1 MAVVQ
6 NANEEHQFVFAVN
19 AISMVK
25 SDALFS
31 YIAPTNIVAWVLT
44 PLRYVIPFRQFVRV
58 NRTVIKV
65 THFPV
70 LFLIYLYERIFLLGG
85 PLEPTDLI
93 EQRGRPGKAG
103 HLKAFEAPGARV
115 NLFSPSTNRLRE
127 PSVATFHKD
136 RALDEVFR
144 RPFRDNTIRSTQKS
158 QERRKTSNV
167 VDHWMQN
174 VGLNGEASPPIEQD
188 RSIVE
193 RLETRRLLSR
203 RSHFSRRRPTGVSRN
218 FTEATRPVA
227 SDPEDFTGTDMTPRP
242 TKRRVATDLT
252 PGMDDPPQQT
262 DADGDDELPT
272 NDEDENVTLDRE
284 KGEDYFQ
291 HTPTAKP
298 KISFRTKSL
307 SSSYHAAFASPP
319 DRSTTPTVMQR
330 TPRRPHSRNVSTTTI
345 LYNPSQVVA
354 GSSSSSPPRN
364 LITARHSVKNAGT
377 ASGTMTPAS
386 AGGRRTPKRVLKS
399 GVQPRPIMP
408 PRGALQSAPNLA
420 GMVMMDARPRH
431 ARHSTFAMDLGSDIG
446 DNKAIGGGF
455 VGAVP
460 SSFQTQ
466 MAYATGAMRSGQAAG
481 SGNDDQRML
490 GRLMLARMN
499 TLEEGFREILKE
511 VKEWKKDDGRA
522 SQDDHRGSHGARSSK
537 KSRKEEKMKARSE
550 DGWIDEKEGSKDLHG
565 TSV

>member
-31 YIAPTNIVAWVLT
+31 YIAPTNIIAWVLT
-44 PLRYVIPFRQFVRV
+44 PLRYIIPFRQFVRV

-85 PLEPTDLI
+85 PLEPTELI
-93 EQRGRPGKAG
+93 EQRGRPGEVG
-103 HLKAFEAPGARV
+103 RIKAFEAPGARV

-127 PSVATFHKD
+127 PSVATLHKD

-144 RPFRDNTIRSTQKS
+144 RPFRDNTIRGTQMS
-158 QERRKTSNV
+158 QHRRKTSNV
-167 VDHWMQN
+167 VDHWMHN
-174 VGLNGEASPPIEQD
+174 VGLDGQASPPIEQD

-193 RLETRRLLSR
+193 RLETRRPLSR
-203 RSHFSRRRPTGVSRN
+203 RSHFSRRRQTRLSRN
-218 FTEATRPVA
+218 FTEATRSAA
-227 SDPEDFTGTDMTPRP
+227 SDPEDFTGTDMTPQP
-242 TKRRVATDLT
+242 TKRRADTDLSL
-252 PGMDDPPQQT
+252 GMDDPPQQT

-272 NDEDENVTLDRE
+272 NDEDENVTKRD
-284 KGEDYFQ
+284 DYFQ
-291 HTPTAKP
+291 HTPVAKP
-298 KISFRTKSL
+298 KIFLRTKSL

-319 DRSTTPTVMQR
+319 AQCTTPTGVPR
-330 TPRRPHSRNVSTTTI
+330 TPRRSHNRNVSTTTI
-345 LYNPSQVVA
+345 LYNPSIAVG

-364 LITARHSVKNAGT
+364 IITARNSVKNVGT

-386 AGGRRTPKRVLKS
+386 AGGRRTPRRAHKN

-420 GMVMMDARPRH
+420 GLVMMDTRPRN
-431 ARHSTFAMDLGSDIG
+431 ARHSTFAMELGSDIG

-455 VGAVP
+455 LGAVP

-466 MAYATGAMRSGQAAG
+466 MAFATGAMRAGQSAG
-481 SGNDDQRML
+481 SGNDDQGMM

-499 TLEEGFREILKE
+499 TLEESFKEMLKE
-511 VKEWKKDDGRA
+511 VKEWRKG
-522 SQDDHRGSHGARSSK
+522 HGRGSPDDRRGSK
-537 KSRKEEKMKARSE
+537 KSRKEGKMKARSE
-550 DGWIDEKEGSKDLHG
+550 DDWIDEKEGSKDLHG
-565 TSV
+565 TSI

>member
-31 YIAPTNIVAWVLT
+31 YIAPTNIIAWVLT
-44 PLRYVIPFRQFVRV
+44 PLRYVLPFRQFVRV

-70 LFLIYLYERIFLLGG
+70 LFLIYLYERIFLLRDA
-85 PLEPTDLI
+85 LEPTELI
-93 EQRGRPGKAG
+93 EQRGRAGKVG
-103 HLKAFEAPGARV
+103 RLKAFEAPGARV

-127 PSVATFHKD
+127 PSVATYHKD
-136 RALDEVFR
+136 RALEEVFR

-174 VGLNGEASPPIEQD
+174 LGLHGEASPPIEQD

-193 RLETRRLLSR
+193 RLETRRPLSR
-203 RSHFSRRRPTGVSRN
+203 RSHLLRRQTGASRN
-218 FTEATRPVA
+218 FTGATRSVA

-242 TKRRVATDLT
+242 TKKRLGNDLT
-252 PGMDDPPQQT
+252 LDMDDLPQQT

-272 NDEDENVTLDRE
+272 NDEDENMTSDKENR
-284 KGEDYFQ
+284 KDYFQ

-298 KISFRTKSL
+298 KTSFRTKSL
-307 SSSYHAAFASPP
+307 SSSYHATFASPL
-319 DRSTTPTVMQR
+319 DQSTPSIVMQR
-330 TPRRPHSRNVSTTTI
+330 TLRRPHNRNVSTNTI
-345 LYNPSQVVA
+345 LYSPSVVVP
-354 GSSSSSPPRN
+354 GGFSSSPPRV
-364 LITARHSVKNAGT
+364 LTTARNSIKNAGT

-386 AGGRRTPKRVLKS
+386 AGGRRTPKRLLKS

-408 PRGALQSAPNLA
+408 PRGTLQSAPNLA
-420 GMVMMDARPRH
+420 GMVMMDTRPRNI
-431 ARHSTFAMDLGSDIG
+431 RHSTFAMDLGSDIG

-466 MAYATGAMRSGQAAG
+466 MAFATGAMQAGQAAG
-481 SGNDDQRML
+481 SENDDQRMM
-490 GRLMLARMN
+490 GRLMLVRMN

-511 VKEWKKDDGRA
+511 VKEWRKGDAKAAQYDLRSSNGARA
-522 SQDDHRGSHGARSSK
+522 SKR
-537 KSRKEEKMKARSE
+537 SRKEGKMKARS
-550 DGWIDEKEGSKDLHG
+550 DDDWIDEKEASKDLHG
-565 TSV
+565 TSI